1 MMKAI
6 AFATAALGAALSIGA
21 AQAEPAKVNIG
32 YATASDYLAVYV
44 AKEKG
49 FFDKHNID
57 ATITRV
63 PIITNVPPALVSGSM
78 QIGVTTMPS
87 LLQAVDGG
95 LDLVLIAGAAR
106 HIKERPTIS
115 LTLRKDVKYEKA
127 ADLVGKKIAVSG
139 LNNVMDVFLRKWML
153 NQGVNPKGVTIIE
166 AQLPQMPDM
175 LRNGTIDGATP
186 VEPFRT
192 AIVNSGAGYIASE
205 FFAEVNPD
213 VLVSGWITTGE
224 WAKKNP
230 AVVAGFREA
239 VKEGLDYI
247 NTNAADLKD
256 IEKKYLGFN
265 APGWPR
271 FSNASTTDDMKVYI
285 DIGKELSL
293 YRSTLDASKFVVK

>member
-21 AQAEPAKVNIG
+21 VQAEPAKVNIG